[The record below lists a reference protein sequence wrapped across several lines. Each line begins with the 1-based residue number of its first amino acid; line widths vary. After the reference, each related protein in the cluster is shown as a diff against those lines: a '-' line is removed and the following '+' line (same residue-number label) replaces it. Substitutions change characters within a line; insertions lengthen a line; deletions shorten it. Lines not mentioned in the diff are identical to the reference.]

1 MPEQVKVLSLVDVC
15 VKFIT
20 ENLEHWCKKP
30 ASEVI
35 HVINPELIA
44 NNPFDELRKLLR

>member
-30 ASEVI
+30 VSEVI
-35 HVINPELIA
+35 HVINPELA
-44 NNPFDELRKLLR
+44 NSSFDELRKLLK